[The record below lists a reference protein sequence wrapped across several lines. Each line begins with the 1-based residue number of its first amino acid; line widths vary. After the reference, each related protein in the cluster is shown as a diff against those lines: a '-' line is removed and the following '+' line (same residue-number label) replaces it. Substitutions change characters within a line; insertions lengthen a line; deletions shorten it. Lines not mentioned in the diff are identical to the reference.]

1 MMITSGIV
9 IGVNGVNLVNES
21 NAKVPSEQWNK
32 TLGGYDW
39 DGAEAVIQTSDG
51 GYAIVGRTRSYGAG
65 DFDAWLIKIAT
76 PPEIPVEVIVSVK
89 SPLEVQ
95 EGKEFPVTVIVNN
108 VSDLAILM
116 FELTYNPSVIN
127 LINIEKGSDISDWS
141 HWQCSVVPGI
151 VTVSASSDPSGSPID
166 GSAELAELKFK
177 VVGEAG
183 DKSAIDIQGIAG
195 NSDVEPIIAEW
206 VDCEVAVTSGT

>member
-9 IGVNGVNLVNES
+9 IGVNSVNWVNES

-32 TLGGYDW
+32 TFGGYDW
-39 DGAEAVIQTSDG
+39 DGAEAVIQASDG

-65 DFDAWLIKIAT
+65 DFDAWLIKIAS
-76 PPEIPVEVIVSVK
+76 PPEVPVEVIVSVK

-95 EGKEFPVTVIVNN
+95 EGKKFPVTVNVDN

-116 FELTYNPSVIN
+116 FKLTYNPSVIR
-127 LINIEKGSDISDWS
+127 LINIKKGSDILDWS

-151 VTVSASSDPSGSPID
+151 VTVSASSDPSGSAID
-166 GSAELAELKFK
+166 GSAELAKLKFK
-177 VVGEAG
+177 AVGEAG

-195 NSDVEPIIAEW
+195 NSDVEPIIAKW
-206 VDCEVAVTSGT
+206 VGCEVAVTSGT